1 MNALRFPGT
10 VITLEIPRGIWP
22 SPPPRAGAL
31 PVPGPRADGRSV
43 DLDGVESSTERASD
57 LRECAFTAAA
67 ISALAFFRSPVL
79 WNEYCPLSSSVRP
92 SLPVGRRRWRAAAA
106 EAAAASASG
115 GEIIWSVMGSHYVRG
130 RTEEG
135 REGGREGVDR
145 ARGYRSRP
153 VAAPPHNREL
163 RPREHSFTSRSTAD
177 KKDLC
182 STRKDRGA
190 AITSTSTR
198 EGR

>member
-135 REGGREGVDR
+135 REGGREWT
-145 ARGYRSRP
+145 
-153 VAAPPHNREL
+153 E
-163 RPREHSFTSRSTAD
+163 
-177 KKDLC
+177 
-182 STRKDRGA
+182 
-190 AITSTSTR
+190 R
-198 EGR
+198 EGIAPAPSRRRTAAQSRIAPSGTFIYEPFNCRQKGPL